1 MLENYQYSSSLMV
14 LERIFLN
21 IYFKLAISMITC
33 HLRYTIDPYKRNQ
46 FEAYGKMWIP
56 LVNRF
61 GGIHHGYFMPHEG
74 ANNIAYAL
82 FSFPSL
88 AEYEIYRAKILTDP
102 DCLVAFAHAE
112 QTRCIL
118 SFERSFL
125 RPVFD

>member
-1 MLENYQYSSSLMV
+1 
-14 LERIFLN
+14 
-21 IYFKLAISMITC
+21 MIT
-33 HLRYTIDPYKRNQ
+33 ISI
-46 FEAYGKMWIP
+46 FVP
-56 LVNRF
+56 LIGLPRF

-74 ANNIAYAL
+74 ANIAYAL

-88 AEYEIYRAKILTDP
+88 VEYEIYRTKILTDP
-102 DCLVAFAHAE
+102 DCLAAFAHAE

>member
-1 MLENYQYSSSLMV
+1 
-14 LERIFLN
+14 
-21 IYFKLAISMITC
+21 MITC
-33 HLRYTIDPYKRNQ
+33 HLRYIIDPYKLDE
-46 FEAYGKMWIP
+46 FEKYGKMWIP

-88 AEYEIYRAKILTDP
+88 ADYEAYRIKILTDP
-102 DCLVAFAHAE
+102 DCLVAWAHAE
-112 QTRCIL
+112 RTRCIL

-125 RPVFD
+125 RPVFDV